1 MRTIL
6 SATAA
11 AAVCLLHVSD
21 TSAQYRPS
29 IVGQWFSQLDA
40 ENSMT
45 LWFYPDSRYQAL
57 AATTGRTRVR
67 LECNGQYRFDG
78 QYVRLIGATSRC
90 SQCSLFCQ
98 PMPAQDSGGPVEIY
112 PGYMMYNGVRY
123 GRLR

>member
-6 SATAA
+6 LATAA

-21 TSAQYRPS
+21 ASAQYQPS

-45 LWFYPDSRYQAL
+45 LWFYPDGRYQGL
-57 AATTGRTRVR
+57 EATTGRGRV
-67 LECNGQYRFDG
+67 ECNGQYRFDG
-78 QYVRLIGATSRC
+78 QSVRMIGATSRC
-90 SQCSLFCQ
+90 TFCSLYCN
-98 PMPAQDSGGPVEIY
+98 PIPAQDSGGPVEIY

-123 GRLR
+123 GRLQ